1 MSALLSMFQYQFI
14 IRAFV
19 VGLLISLCA
28 SLLGVSLVLRGNA
41 MISDGL
47 SHVSFGAFAIA
58 SVLNIAPLTLAI
70 PLAVLAS
77 IIILQ
82 LDERHMIHGDGAIA
96 LMSSSALAIGIM
108 VISITKGVNTDI
120 NNYLFGSILS
130 LGQGDMLISI
140 ILSLIVLALFFY
152 SYHRIFALTFDQDF
166 ARSTGVKVDLYNMII
181 AILSS
186 VTIVLG
192 MRMVGALLISSLT
205 IFPCLS
211 SMRIKHTFKSVVITS
226 SIIAIICFMI
236 GLTISYLYATPTGAS
251 IVVVHLVVFILM
263 SLIGTLKKASV

>member
-1 MSALLSMFQYQFI
+1 MSELLMMFSYQFI
-14 IRAFV
+14 VRAFV

-47 SHVSFGAFAIA
+47 SHVSFGAFAVA
-58 SVLNIAPLTLAI
+58 TVLNIAPLTLAI
-70 PLAVLAS
+70 PLAIVAS

-96 LMSSSALAIGIM
+96 LLSSSALAIGVM

-130 LGQGDMLISI
+130 LSNTDMIISI
-140 ILSLIVLALFFY
+140 VLSIMVLILFFY

-181 AILSS
+181 AILCS

-192 MRMVGALLISSLT
+192 MRMMGALLISSLT

-211 SMRIKHTFKSVVITS
+211 SMRIARTFRLVVLWAA
-226 SIIAIICFMI
+226 IIAVVCFII
-236 GLTISYLYATPTGAS
+236 GLSISYLYATPTGAS
-251 IVVVHLVVFILM
+251 IVIVHLVVFLILSVVQM
-263 SLIGTLKKASV
+263 VKA